1 MSTFIENLSNN
12 MLVLPISMGRISL
25 EVKTK
30 RGADALKSA
39 LGVADGVRAGGTIG
53 ALGALT
59 DMAADLI
66 NRPVGHAR
74 TYTYSSTLAFI
85 RAHRIVTTIRT
96 PEHLARYAEFRHA
109 LTNGIDEFMPQYE
122 VYYKSTNGVADM
134 GNSQISI
141 PHPDAVREKAY
152 INIGVPQQIRP
163 ADLDGMNLPAG
174 LAADIAARTD
184 AHIIKQAEA
193 AKTGAVEE
201 LMKAVDN
208 VEKQLTSGKRL
219 HDSLI
224 ENAKNASRNLREFTD
239 SFDHDVRLIR
249 ACEIVDERIASSSL
263 EQVRNSETLRAQAVR
278 AATTA
283 SESLKKVAS
292 APPIS
297 SAPAQA
303 GTIITGDS
311 ILADILD

>member
-152 INIGVPQQIRP
+152 IKIRP